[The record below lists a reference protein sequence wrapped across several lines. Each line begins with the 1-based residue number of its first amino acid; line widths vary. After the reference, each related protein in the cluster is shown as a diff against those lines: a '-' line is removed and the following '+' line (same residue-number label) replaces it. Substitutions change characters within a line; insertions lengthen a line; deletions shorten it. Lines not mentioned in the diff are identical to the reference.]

1 MLILT
6 IDSSTKVGS
15 VSLINDDKLVGERL
29 LNLKL
34 NHAPRLMPEIISIL
48 DKCGFSKEDLTG
60 IAVTV
65 GPGSFTG
72 TRIGVATAK
81 TLAQSL
87 DIPIVGISTLKGL
100 AFSLKYV
107 TGYICPMIDARRN
120 RVFTALYQGTGSIA
134 EQFLSQTEE
143 SLIDIDDLL
152 EELAEITEP
161 IYFIGQIVA
170 EHRSKIEAEIED
182 ARFVE
187 RSYQVLRAGNLA
199 DLALAKLVA
208 GNEDDLFE
216 LTPNYL
222 RRSQAEIQW
231 EANNN

>member
-34 NHAPRLMPEIISIL
+34 NHAPRLMPEIISIV
-48 DKCGFSKEDLTG
+48 DKCGFSREDLTG
-60 IAVTV
+60 IGVTV

-87 DIPIVGISTLKGL
+87 DIPIVGVSTLKGL
-100 AFSLKYV
+100 ASSLKYV

-120 RVFTALYQGTGSIA
+120 RVFTALYQGTGSIE
-134 EQFLSQTEE
+134 EQFVSQTEE

-152 EELAEITEP
+152 EELAEIKEP
-161 IYFIGQIVA
+161 IYFVGQIVA
-170 EHRSKIEAEIED
+170 EHRSKIEAAIED

-187 RSYQVLRAGNLA
+187 RSYQVPRAGNLA
-199 DLALAKLVA
+199 DLALAKLVE
-208 GNEDDLFE
+208 GKEDELFE

-231 EANNN
+231 AANN